1 MTSNHVRTNTL
12 VDSTRN
18 LVQKKKEG
26 NENTINKEKST
37 KQIDVK
43 TSNLFL
49 LVRAR
54 IVSRGMHTPSIR
66 GFESSTILE
75 SKKKEKK
82 KYRSR
87 QRLSL
92 DASVT
97 IHRDERNSGLNRS
110 ISILSKTR
118 PLDLTLSY
126 IEKKNLQK
134 SRMQFRRVFL
144 FFSFRGRSTPLGKTR
159 FRTYRI
165 IIYKICIESLD
176 REGLRKGV
184 SKGFAKGIRGD
195 YFK

>member
-18 LVQKKKEG
+18 LVQKKKER

-118 PLDLTLSY
+118 PLDLTLLY

-144 FFSFRGRSTPLGKTR
+144 FAVGARRWERPAFEL
-159 FRTYRI
+159 I
-165 IIYKICIESLD
+165 VSLYI
-176 REGLRKGV
+176 KFV
-184 SKGFAKGIRGD
+184 
-195 YFK
+195 

>member
-1 MTSNHVRTNTL
+1 MEITGFSYSL
-12 VDSTRN
+12 SFFSLPLSSSSFLDSTHSLFRDVESRSYEHARG
-18 LVQKKKEG
+18 LDEESRTKKKER

-118 PLDLTLSY
+118 PLDLTLLY

-134 SRMQFRRVFL
+134 SRMQFRCVFL
-144 FFSFRGRSTPLGKTR
+144 FAVGARRWERPAFEL
-159 FRTYRI
+159 I
-165 IIYKICIESLD
+165 VSLYI
-176 REGLRKGV
+176 KFV
-184 SKGFAKGIRGD
+184 
-195 YFK
+195 

>member
-1 MTSNHVRTNTL
+1 
-12 VDSTRN
+12 
-18 LVQKKKEG
+18 
-26 NENTINKEKST
+26 
-37 KQIDVK
+37 
-43 TSNLFL
+43 
-49 LVRAR
+49 
-54 IVSRGMHTPSIR
+54 MHTPSIR

-144 FFSFRGRSTPLGKTR
+144 FAVGARRWERPAFEL
-159 FRTYRI
+159 I
-165 IIYKICIESLD
+165 VSLYI
-176 REGLRKGV
+176 KFV
-184 SKGFAKGIRGD
+184 
-195 YFK
+195 